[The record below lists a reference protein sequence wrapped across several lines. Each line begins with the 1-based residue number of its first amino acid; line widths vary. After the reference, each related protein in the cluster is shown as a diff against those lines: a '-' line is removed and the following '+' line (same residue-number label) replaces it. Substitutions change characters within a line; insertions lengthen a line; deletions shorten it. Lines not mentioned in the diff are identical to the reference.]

1 MKSIKKT
8 IGPRFKSW
16 NQHLHK
22 QTKAAYQKWK
32 LCTLETTF
40 FYKRNSASNVLYT
53 RRNSNDDTNFK
64 LNRIFKIKNKITQR
78 KRVFMIIIRHKTSV
92 ICH

>member
-1 MKSIKKT
+1 MKSIKKA
-8 IGPRFKSW
+8 IGRRFKSR

-32 LCTLETTF
+32 LCTLNTTF

-64 LNRIFKIKNKITQR
+64 LNRIFKIKNKI
-78 KRVFMIIIRHKTSV
+78 KNPEKKSIYNNYKT
-92 ICH
+92 